1 LQAAQFIERSKDVEA
16 WRKHARALRRSA
28 QILWQEFERS
38 LLFAVQ
44 AGSSKGTEPNLDEA
58 LETFETT
65 KLLYGLALETALK
78 AWIIEH
84 KPSEIEIKVTM
95 DGNGEA
101 KQAEL
106 KNIGVPSSQ
115 GHNLLALAEV
125 AGLFTSTFASTLIT
139 DSDRDTMRSICRDLG
154 EVVVWRG
161 RYPVPLASFAPL
173 KLNPNVTKKALAHY
187 LRDWLDPVLDTLL
200 KDK

>member
-1 LQAAQFIERSKDVEA
+1 MQAAQFIERSKDVEA

-28 QILWQEFERS
+28 QLLWQEFERS
-38 LLFAVQ
+38 LLFAIQ

-58 LETFETT
+58 IETFETT

-125 AGLFTSTFASTLIT
+125 AGLFTSTFASTLTT
-139 DSDRDTMRSICRDLG
+139 DSDRDAMRNICRDLG

-161 RYPVPLASFAPL
+161 RYPVPLASFEPL
-173 KLNPNVTKKALAHY
+173 KLNPNVPAKALAHY
-187 LRDWLDPVLDTLL
+187 LRDWLDPVLDALL
-200 KDK
+200 KGK

>member
-1 LQAAQFIERSKDVEA
+1 MQAAQFIERSKDAKA

-28 QILWQEFERS
+28 DVLWQEFERS
-38 LLFAVQ
+38 LLSAMRIGVSQ
-44 AGSSKGTEPNLDEA
+44 GTEPDLDESI
-58 LETFETT
+58 ETFETT

-84 KPSEIEIKVTM
+84 KPSEIEIRVTM
-95 DGNGEA
+95 DGSGEA

-106 KNIGVPSSQ
+106 KSIGVPSSQ

-125 AGLFTSTFASTLIT
+125 AGLFTSTFASVLVT
-139 DSDRDTMRSICRDLG
+139 DTDRDAMRNICRDLG

-161 RYPVPLASFAPL
+161 RYPVPLASFEPL
-173 KLNPNVTKKALAHY
+173 KLNPNVPAKALAHY
-187 LRDWLDPVLDTLL
+187 LRDWLDPVLNALL
-200 KDK
+200 KSE